1 MDLYAHRA
9 ELSQVLQMVQHL
21 LGVESAIF
29 DNSAALVTSSS
40 KYLEKKGTIVHK
52 PSILEVIEQDEV
64 IVLTPGSM
72 ASCIGCR
79 FNGNCPATLE
89 ILKRVTLADYPVGV
103 LSFSAFSKSG
113 HDRLARD
120 MEYFKRAIS
129 DFSLLLSNLLRGTE
143 DTPAGGSLDSHLAAL
158 TELSPDGLLLTDRQG
173 DILSM
178 NSQALG
184 MLSGFCLKSIRD
196 FFPSGLVDLILEGE
210 PVENYAA
217 PAGRES
223 AFSVTAV
230 PARAGEEIT
239 GAAIRLARRSSVPT
253 PKARLAETSAMR
265 GSGAHM
271 ASVKRRMRKLVNS
284 PSSIF
289 ISGETGTGK
298 GLLAQS
304 IHSESGRRDKPF
316 VTISCA
322 NIPETL
328 FESELFGYEA
338 GAFTGALKSGKRG
351 KLEMAEEGTLFLD
364 EISEMPMNMQAK
376 LLNVLQD
383 RRFERV
389 GGTRSVPVN
398 ARIISASNA
407 DMGQRIAEGRFRAD
421 LYYRLNVINIEMLPL
436 RERIE
441 DLPELLAAFL
451 DKFNR
456 QLDAHVLSF
465 RQEVLD
471 LFYRYSW
478 PGNIRQLENIVE
490 YCVNMAE
497 DSKVTLDDLPAY
509 FLREVNQQQPPTLK
523 GAEYAAIRDLLNQ
536 YGWDVKGKTR
546 TAEALGIS
554 LRTLYRKM
562 DQGHFSDK

>member
-29 DNSAALVTSSS
+29 DNSAALVASSS

-143 DTPAGGSLDSHLAAL
+143 DAPGGRGLDSHLAAL

-230 PARAGEEIT
+230 PARAGGEIT

>member
-1 MDLYAHRA
+1 MDLYTHSS
-9 ELSQVLQMVQHL
+9 ELTQVLQMIQHL

-29 DNSAALVTSSS
+29 DNSATLVVSSS

-64 IVLTPGSM
+64 TVLTPGGM
-72 ASCIGCR
+72 PSCIGCR

-89 ILKRVTLADYPVGV
+89 LLKRITLADYPVGV
-103 LSFSAFSKSG
+103 LSLSAFSKSD
-113 HDRLARD
+113 HDRMLKD
-120 MEYFKRAIS
+120 IEGFKRAIS
-129 DFSLLLSNLLRGTE
+129 DFALLLSNLLRASDREATG
-143 DTPAGGSLDSHLAAL
+143 DSLDGHLSAL
-158 TELSPDGLLLTDRQG
+158 GELLPDGLLLTNRQG
-173 DILSM
+173 DITNM
-178 NSQALG
+178 NAVALG
-184 MLSGFCLKSIRD
+184 MLTGFCLKSIRD
-196 FFPSGLVDLILEGE
+196 FFPSTLVDLILEGSQVE
-210 PVENYAA
+210 DPNVPVDRENT
-217 PAGRES
+217 
-223 AFSVTAV
+223 FSVLSV
-230 PARAGEEIT
+230 PVVVRGEVT
-239 GAAIRLARRSSVPT
+239 GFAIRLQRKAAPFQ
-253 PKARLAETSAMR
+253 PKARLPETERMQ
-265 GSGAHM
+265 GSGVHM
-271 ASVKRRMRKLVNS
+271 ASVRRRMKKVVNS

-298 GLLAQS
+298 SLLAKS
-304 IHSESGRRDKPF
+304 IHYESDRRDMPF
-316 VTISCA
+316 VIISCA

-328 FESELFGYEA
+328 FESELFGYEP

-351 KLEMAEEGTLFLD
+351 KLEMAEGGTLFLD

-389 GGTRSVPVN
+389 GGTHSLRVN

-407 DMGQRIAEGRFRAD
+407 DMNERIAENRFRAD
-421 LYYRLNVINIEMLPL
+421 LFYRLNVINIEILPL

-441 DLPELLAAFL
+441 DMPELLHAFL
-451 DKFNR
+451 DKFNQR
-456 QLDAHVLSF
+456 LGSHVSSF
-465 RQEVLD
+465 SQQVLD
-471 LFYRYSW
+471 LFYRYNW

-497 DSKVTLDDLPAY
+497 GSVVQPEDLPAY
-509 FLREVNQQQPPTLK
+509 FIREVQQQQAPSLK
-523 GAEYAAIRDLLNQ
+523 GAECATIRELLNH

-562 DQGHFSDK
+562 DQAHFSDK

>member
-1 MDLYAHRA
+1 
-9 ELSQVLQMVQHL
+9 
-21 LGVESAIF
+21 
-29 DNSAALVTSSS
+29 
-40 KYLEKKGTIVHK
+40 
-52 PSILEVIEQDEV
+52 
-64 IVLTPGSM
+64 
-72 ASCIGCR
+72 
-79 FNGNCPATLE
+79 
-89 ILKRVTLADYPVGV
+89 
-103 LSFSAFSKSG
+103 
-113 HDRLARD
+113 
-120 MEYFKRAIS
+120 
-129 DFSLLLSNLLRGTE
+129 
-143 DTPAGGSLDSHLAAL
+143 
-158 TELSPDGLLLTDRQG
+158 
-173 DILSM
+173 
-178 NSQALG
+178 
-184 MLSGFCLKSIRD
+184 
-196 FFPSGLVDLILEGE
+196 
-210 PVENYAA
+210 
-217 PAGRES
+217 
-223 AFSVTAV
+223 
-230 PARAGEEIT
+230 
-239 GAAIRLARRSSVPT
+239 
-253 PKARLAETSAMR
+253 MR

>member
-1 MDLYAHRA
+1 
-9 ELSQVLQMVQHL
+9 
-21 LGVESAIF
+21 
-29 DNSAALVTSSS
+29 
-40 KYLEKKGTIVHK
+40 
-52 PSILEVIEQDEV
+52 
-64 IVLTPGSM
+64 
-72 ASCIGCR
+72 
-79 FNGNCPATLE
+79 
-89 ILKRVTLADYPVGV
+89 
-103 LSFSAFSKSG
+103 
-113 HDRLARD
+113 
-120 MEYFKRAIS
+120 
-129 DFSLLLSNLLRGTE
+129 
-143 DTPAGGSLDSHLAAL
+143 
-158 TELSPDGLLLTDRQG
+158 
-173 DILSM
+173 M

-230 PARAGEEIT
+230 PARAGGEIT

>member
-1 MDLYAHRA
+1 MDLYAHCA
-9 ELSQVLQMVQHL
+9 ELSQVLQMIQHL

-29 DNSAALVTSSS
+29 DNSAALVVSSS
-40 KYLEKKGTIVHK
+40 KYLEKKGTTVHK

-89 ILKRVTLADYPVGV
+89 ILKRITLADYPIGV
-103 LSFSAFSKSG
+103 LSFSAFSKSD

-129 DFSLLLSNLLRGTE
+129 DFSLLLSNLLRGAE
-143 DTPAGGSLDSHLAAL
+143 DTLAGGSLDSHLAAL
-158 TELSPDGLLLTDRQG
+158 TELCPDGLLLTDRQG
-173 DILSM
+173 DIVSM

-196 FFPSGLVDLILEGE
+196 FFPAGLVDLILEGE

-217 PAGRES
+217 PADRES
-223 AFSVTAV
+223 SFSVAAV
-230 PARAGEEIT
+230 PVRSGEEIT

-253 PKARLAETSAMR
+253 PKARLAETDSMR

-271 ASVKRRMRKLVNS
+271 ASIKRRMRKLVNS

-298 GLLAQS
+298 GLLAKS
-304 IHSESGRRDKPF
+304 IHSESDRRDKPF

-351 KLEMAEEGTLFLD
+351 KLEMAGDGTLFLD

-383 RRFERV
+383 HRFERV
-389 GGTRSVPVN
+389 GGTRTVGVS

-407 DMGQRIAEGRFRAD
+407 DMAQRIAEGRFRAD

-441 DLPELLAAFL
+441 DLPELLSAFL

-456 QLDAHVLSF
+456 QLGSHVLSF

-497 DSKVTLDDLPAY
+497 GSRVTLDDLPAY
-509 FLREVNQQQPPTLK
+509 FLREVNQQQAPTLK
-523 GAEYAAIRDLLNQ
+523 GVEYAAIRDLLNQ

>member
-230 PARAGEEIT
+230 PARAGGEIT